1 MISRCAGQ
9 GCWVRVVGFRVIRV
23 VGFRVVRVV
32 GFRVVGLGL
41 LGQAC
46 GVRVRGD
53 LAWIQRGRC
62 VQNLGFSLEFRVG
75 LDFCL
80 TIYKHYNSHLRNLV
94 VTKRALKCLERPDSK
109 PKDLNKLQVLK
120 LLKELKCSRCT
131 NSRKCSKVLKSA

>member
-53 LAWIQRGRC
+53 LAWFQRGRC

-75 LDFCL
+75 RVLAG
-80 TIYKHYNSHLRNLV
+80 LRAYSTSNIATV
-94 VTKRALKCLERPDSK
+94 VHWPVALRMTAQPSWHMTAQPSNPK
-109 PKDLNKLQVLK
+109 PKAHDGTAVLW
-120 LLKELKCSRCT
+120 
-131 NSRKCSKVLKSA
+131 V